1 MVCMCAR
8 PCKLSK
14 AVKLEG
20 RGALSRRKWRIDRN
34 FKYRRRRDHVSL
46 SFQAY
51 ELVLVC
57 QGDRWPDTRK
67 HFLSTMEELQQIRWC
82 TPLGNSD
89 ITAAKE
95 SGKSN
100 CEPHMSFIAIFLYCL
115 NSHIEQKL
123 SVKVF
128 IRKLSRVKR
137 IVCRFLV
144 LRHIIRH
151 SSYRQ

>member
-20 RGALSRRKWRIDRN
+20 RGALSRRKWHIDRN

-82 TPLGNSD
+82 TPLGSSD

-95 SGKSN
+95 SGIPN
-100 CEPHMSFIAIFLYCL
+100 CESHMSVTAIFLYCL
-115 NSHIEQKL
+115 DSHIEAKTNRQ
-123 SVKVF
+123 SSH
-128 IRKLSRVKR
+128 RK
-137 IVCRFLV
+137 IVQSKTDCRSIFGA
-144 LRHIIRH
+144 
-151 SSYRQ
+151 STYRPSF